1 VKPLI
6 GITLGDP
13 AGIGP
18 EIVLKALAERRVQE
32 TLVPLLFGDRVV
44 IEEAM
49 AQTGLVRPLR
59 RLHKPAENGAAGDE
73 LPYFDTGSLEGPV
86 EMGRVDGSCGRAAF
100 AAIRTAIEWARAGWI
115 DALATAPINKASLQ
129 QGGVPFIDH
138 SAMLAALTESPKAMT
153 LFVVGRLR
161 IFFLTKHIPLGRVSA
176 ALTIPGVVEGLVE
189 SDRGLQQLRLPRRRI
204 ALAALNPHA
213 SDGGLFG
220 DEEMRILAPAVEEA
234 RGLGLEVCGPV
245 PADSVFHQCS
255 QGEYDAV
262 LSLYHDQ
269 GHIAAKTLDFHRTVS
284 FTLGLPFLRTTPD
297 HGTAFAIAGTNQ
309 ANPLSMIEALLAAAE
324 YCRRRGQNIS

>member
-18 EIVLKALAERRVQE
+18 EIVLKALADVRARQA
-32 TLVPLLFGDRVV
+32 LDPLLFGDRVV
-44 IEEAM
+44 LEEAM

-59 RLHKPAENGAAGDE
+59 RVHEPAEIGTAVE
-73 LPYFDTGSLEGPV
+73 SLPYFDTSSLSGAV

-100 AAIRTAIEWARAGWI
+100 MAIRTAIEWARAGWI
-115 DALATAPINKASLQ
+115 DALVTAPINKASLQ
-129 QGGVPFIDH
+129 QGGVPWIDH
-138 SAMLAALTESPKAMT
+138 SGMLADLAESPKAMT

-161 IFFLTKHIPLGRVSA
+161 IFFLTKHIPLSRVSG
-176 ALTIPGVVEGLVE
+176 ALTKAGVVEGLVE
-189 SDRGLQQLRLPRRRI
+189 SDRGLRQLGLERRRI

-213 SDGGLFG
+213 GEGGLFG
-220 DEEMRILAPAVEEA
+220 DEEARILAPAIAEA
-234 RGLGLEVCGPV
+234 RSLGLEVHGPI
-245 PADSVFHQCS
+245 PADSVFYQCS

-297 HGTAFAIAGTNQ
+297 HGTAFAIAGRNQ

-324 YCRRRGQNIS
+324 YCCRRG